1 MVWGGKLMGA
11 IMWCDDTKH
20 DAPPRF
26 DTRFWI
32 FYRFYWDFDT
42 FIFGH
47 ATHFEHEEHSDG
59 HAAEHH

>member
-1 MVWGGKLMGA
+1 
-11 IMWCDDTKH
+11 MWCDDTKH